1 MAFGTP
7 GVMAL
12 AWKKLTSSLCLFS
25 PPAQRSGVSIREAWA
40 SEFASSCRI
49 DVLGILA
56 GSWADVFL
64 PRQIAGGALR
74 PTGIAKET
82 LALLLAQLKV

>member
-12 AWKKLTSSLCLFS
+12 AGKKLTSSLCLFS
-25 PPAQRSGVSIREAWA
+25 PLAQRIGVSISQAWA
-40 SEFASSCRI
+40 SKFASSSRI

-56 GSWADVFL
+56 GSWADVSL
-64 PRQIAGGALR
+64 PR
-74 PTGIAKET
+74 
-82 LALLLAQLKV
+82 

>member
-25 PPAQRSGVSIREAWA
+25 PTAQRSGVSIKETWA
-40 SEFASSCRI
+40 SEFASSSRI

-56 GSWADVFL
+56 GSWVDVFL
-64 PRQIAGGALR
+64 PKEIAGGALQ
-74 PTGIAKET
+74 PTGIAKEK
-82 LALLLAQLKV
+82 LALSLAGLKV